1 MMSKLKCDGCKGDY
15 DAEDMI
21 IQDMENIYCLSC
33 DYENSA
39 KQDAKDDEHN

>member
-1 MMSKLKCDGCKGDY
+1 MSKLKCDGCKGDY

-21 IQDMENIYCLSC
+21 IQDMDTIYCLSC

-39 KQDAKDDEHN
+39 KQDAKTDNE

>member
-1 MMSKLKCDGCKGDY
+1 MMNKVKCIGCKGEY
-15 DAEDMI
+15 DEEDMT
-21 IQDMENIYCLSC
+21 IQDANTVYCPFC